1 MTFSDSRIVKLLQD
15 EFIPVWESVSPVREV
30 TFDLGEGRSV
40 SGTVG
45 GEIAIYFCT
54 PEGYVF
60 DILPALQSPV
70 ATKQA
75 MEVAVAFYRS
85 SKDTLK
91 RIKIAEVDKSHIVN
105 SQLFQYDSSPYL
117 PIVEAWHR
125 QRMGKQ
131 LLDIYKADP
140 AAFEERIAP
149 ALVEHPDS
157 GLIIARLTDVVGN
170 PIIDMRDPAIIKAE
184 ELYPQAKLGE
194 EKRDKYISAAMDE
207 ATRDMRVMMLSKVAV
222 AQPSTPITVVE
233 PGGRGYF
240 MWQIHRAFLG
250 VNPNSNTT
258 FPTTPWSKGLRKPS
272 DWKEPLFV
280 HILKQPLKGGK
291 VTYDSESLEAI
302 SIIEER

>member
-1 MTFSDSRIVKLLQD
+1 VTFSDSRIVKLLQD

-75 MEVAVAFYRS
+75 MEEALAFYKTSQAKLTNDSINSWHLQRMRNYLHQLSINDPDRFIGIARKLTSRNDEHDKQSVSSVTERS
-85 SKDTLK
+85 PSVGTEAITRATLDE
-91 RIKIAEVDKSHIVN
+91 ILQSPSPTFE
-105 SQLFQYDSSPYL
+105 SQLFEKSKAGEQRRDQYIES
-117 PIVEAWHR
+117 
-125 QRMGKQ
+125 
-131 LLDIYKADP
+131 
-140 AAFEERIAP
+140 
-149 ALVEHPDS
+149 
-157 GLIIARLTDVVGN
+157 
-170 PIIDMRDPAIIKAE
+170 
-184 ELYPQAKLGE
+184 
-194 EKRDKYISAAMDE
+194 AMDE
-207 ATRDMRVMMLSKVAV
+207 ATRDMRVMAMSKVV
-222 AQPSTPITVVE
+222 LSSERESITVVE

-240 MWQIHRAFLG
+240 MWQVHRAFLG
-250 VNPNSNTT
+250 IPPSSRAPGSSLTVYPAIWENRLK
-258 FPTTPWSKGLRKPS
+258 TPDAWT
-272 DWKEPLFV
+272 EPLFV